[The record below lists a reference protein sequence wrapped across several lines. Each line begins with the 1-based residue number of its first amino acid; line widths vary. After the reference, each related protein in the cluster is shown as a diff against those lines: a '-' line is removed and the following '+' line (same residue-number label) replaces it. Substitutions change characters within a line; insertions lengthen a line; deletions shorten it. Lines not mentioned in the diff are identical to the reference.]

1 VSGREPVGWQQG
13 DLLDGRYMLGPE
25 IGEGAHGQ
33 VFAAGDM
40 QENRLCAV
48 KVLHP
53 FIDGDDQFVN
63 RLYREARSLA
73 ALWGQSVVEVY
84 GFGQDPSGSVY
95 LVMELL
101 QGRTL
106 AQQLDDLE
114 EFGDRMNPHAVLVAV
129 EPIARALHTA
139 HQMGIIH
146 RDVKPSNIFLLDDE
160 AGGGARLM
168 DFGLAKV
175 DDQMSLTQ
183 TGVVAGSPHYMAP
196 EMLRAESFDH
206 RIDVYSLAA
215 VMYRALAG
223 QPMFPGDKTHEIL
236 MRVLRE
242 RRPRLTALRPELHP
256 AVDDWVQ
263 EALSL
268 DPSYRY
274 LDVPS
279 MWNGLLE
286 AVQLGDSPGAIRA
299 RYLSPLAP

>member
-1 VSGREPVGWQQG
+1 M
-13 DLLDGRYMLGPE
+13 LDGRYMLGPE

-33 VFAAGDM
+33 VFAAADM
-40 QENRLCAV
+40 VENRLVAV
-48 KVLHP
+48 KVLRP
-53 FIDGDDQFVN
+53 MLDGEQQYVH

-95 LVMELL
+95 LAMELL

-106 AQQLDDLE
+106 AEHLDGLE
-114 EFGDRMNPHAVLVAV
+114 EFGDRMSPYALLVAI

-146 RDVKPSNIFLLDDE
+146 RDVKPSNIFLLDE
-160 AGGGARLM
+160 EIGGGARLM

-196 EMLRAESFDH
+196 EMLRAEPFDH

-215 VMYRALAG
+215 VMFRALAG
-223 QPMFPGDKTHEIL
+223 QPMFPAETTHEIL
-236 MRVLRE
+236 LRVLRE
-242 RRPRLTALRPELHP
+242 PRPRITPLRPDLHP

-263 EALSL
+263 ESLAL
-268 DPSYRY
+268 DPSDRY

-279 MWNGLLE
+279 MWNGLLA
-286 AVQLGDSPGAIRA
+286 AVQLGETPSAIKA
-299 RYLSPLAP
+299 RYLSPMGW